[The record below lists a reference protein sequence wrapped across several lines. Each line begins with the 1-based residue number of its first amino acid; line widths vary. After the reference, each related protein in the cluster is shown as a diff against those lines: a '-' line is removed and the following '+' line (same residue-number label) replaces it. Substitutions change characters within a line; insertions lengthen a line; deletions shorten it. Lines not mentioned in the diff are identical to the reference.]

1 MLSAIDKTQKEELAA
16 YLQNRSQEISADI
29 LAKAAAII
37 DEVRKDKDNALKN
50 ILNSSI
56 RSALMISRSQKKSL
70 KKRLQK
76 PMLILSR
83 L

>member
-1 MLSAIDKTQKEELAA
+1 MQSIKHKKEELAA

>member
-1 MLSAIDKTQKEELAA
+1 MQSIKHKKEELAA

-37 DEVRKDKDNALKN
+37 DEVRKDKDNALKKYTE
-50 ILNSSI
+50 LFDQVSLDDFEVS
-56 RSALMISRSQKKSL
+56 KKSL